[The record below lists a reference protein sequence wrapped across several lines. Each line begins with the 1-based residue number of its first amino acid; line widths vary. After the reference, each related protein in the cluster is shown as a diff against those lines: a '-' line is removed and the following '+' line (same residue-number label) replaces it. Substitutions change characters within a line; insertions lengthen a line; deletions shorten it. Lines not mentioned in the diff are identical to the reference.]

1 MLDNVKGKVK
11 NKIYSINK
19 NIKEDSL
26 KEAYNEQK
34 KIEKEKRKIEEEK
47 NRLIQMD
54 NKELFVEAIFAL
66 RGLYNKIEKIEIQQ
80 KELASKINSLEIN
93 ISCLESDINNL
104 KE

>member
-1 MLDNVKGKVK
+1 
-11 NKIYSINK
+11 
-19 NIKEDSL
+19 
-26 KEAYNEQK
+26 
-34 KIEKEKRKIEEEK
+34 
-47 NRLIQMD
+47 MD